1 MGNNSYYESIE
12 KNRQEISVDKNSALS
27 RAAQRQAHKP
37 KSKKNKSLLLPA
49 LFFIFILIPVS
60 LLIYVAFLFEPDDS
74 LTAKPAENEV
84 SFEMNSQPSTT
95 SVAAA
100 DEEKEEKEKLEEQ
113 AAAEKEKLEEQ
124 AAAEKAAAEKEKA
137 EAAAT
142 AEAKEKEE
150 AAAKA
155 EAQAKAAEAET
166 KAKAEAEEKAIAEAQ
181 AKADAEEKAIADAQA
196 KKEAEAK
203 AESDKKEE
211 TPSANGKTVVVQSS
225 ETLYRIAV
233 NNYGAAGA
241 AAAVEK
247 IKQANGLSSNSI
259 SPGQTLILP

>member
-1 MGNNSYYESIE
+1 MGNQSYHESIE

-27 RAAQRQAHKP
+27 RAGQRQAQKP
-37 KSKKNKSLLLPA
+37 KTKKTKNLLMPA

-60 LLIYVAFLFEPDDS
+60 LLIYVAFVFEPDDS

-84 SFEMNSQPSTT
+84 SFEMNAQPSQS

-100 DEEKEEKEKLEEQ
+100 DEEKEKAEKAKVEEAKAEKAKAEK
-113 AAAEKEKLEEQ
+113 ARADAEKEKV
-124 AAAEKAAAEKEKA
+124 EKA
-137 EAAAT
+137 EA
-142 AEAKEKEE
+142 EAK
-150 AAAKA
+150 
-155 EAQAKAAEAET
+155 AQAEVK
-166 KAKAEAEEKAIAEAQ
+166 
-181 AKADAEEKAIADAQA
+181 AKADAEVAAKEKADVEAKAVAEAQA
-196 KKEAEAK
+196 KKEAEAEAQAK
-203 AESDKKEE
+203 KETQAEADKKEE
-211 TPSANGKTVVVQSS
+211 IPSANGKTYVVQSS

-259 SPGQTLILP
+259 SPGQTLVLP

>member
-1 MGNNSYYESIE
+1 MGNNSYHESIE

-27 RAAQRQAHKP
+27 RAAQRQAQKP
-37 KSKKNKSLLLPA
+37 KAQKNKSLLMPA

-60 LLIYVAFLFEPDDS
+60 LLIYVAFLFEPDDT

-84 SFEMNSQPSTT
+84 SFEMNSQPSAA
-95 SVAAA
+95 SIAAA
-100 DEEKEEKEKLEEQ
+100 DEEKEKVKKEQ
-113 AAAEKEKLEEQ
+113 AEKD
-124 AAAEKAAAEKEKA
+124 KAAAEKE
-137 EAAAT
+137 AAA
-142 AEAKEKEE
+142 AKAAEKEE
-150 AAAKA
+150 ADAAAKVEA
-155 EAQAKAAEAET
+155 EAKAKEEAAVKADAEAKAKAAEAEAQASAEA
-166 KAKAEAEEKAIAEAQ
+166 KAKANAEAE
-181 AKADAEEKAIADAQA
+181 AKAVAEAQA

-203 AESDKKEE
+203 AKAEADKKEE
-211 TPSANGKTVVVQSS
+211 VPSANGKTYVVQSS

>member
-1 MGNNSYYESIE
+1 MGNQSYHESIE

-27 RAAQRQAHKP
+27 RAGQRQAQKP
-37 KSKKNKSLLLPA
+37 KTKKTKNLLMPA

-60 LLIYVAFLFEPDDS
+60 LLIYVAFVFEPDDS

-84 SFEMNSQPSTT
+84 SFEMNAQPSQS

-100 DEEKEEKEKLEEQ
+100 DEK
-113 AAAEKEKLEEQ
+113 
-124 AAAEKAAAEKEKA
+124 EKEKA
-137 EAAAT
+137 EK
-142 AEAKEKEE
+142 AKVEE
-150 AAAKA
+150 AKA
-155 EAQAKAAEAET
+155 E
-166 KAKAEAEEKAIAEAQ
+166 KAKAEKARADAEKEKVEKAEAEAKAQ
-181 AKADAEEKAIADAQA
+181 AEVKAKADAEVAAKEKADVEAKAVAEAQA
-196 KKEAEAK
+196 KKEAQAEAQAK
-203 AESDKKEE
+203 KETQAEADKKEE
-211 TPSANGKTVVVQSS
+211 IPSANGKTYVVQSS

-259 SPGQTLILP
+259 SPGQTLVLP

>member
-1 MGNNSYYESIE
+1 MGNQSYHESIE

-27 RAAQRQAHKP
+27 RAGQRQAQKP
-37 KSKKNKSLLLPA
+37 KAKKTKNLLMPA

-60 LLIYVAFLFEPDDS
+60 LLIYVAFVFEPDDS

-84 SFEMNSQPSTT
+84 SFEMNAQPSQS

-100 DEEKEEKEKLEEQ
+100 DEEKEKEKEKVEKAKVEE
-113 AAAEKEKLEEQ
+113 AKAKEAKAEKEQ
-124 AAAEKAAAEKEKA
+124 ADAEKAKVEKA
-137 EAAAT
+137 Q
-142 AEAKEKEE
+142 AEAK
-150 AAAKA
+150 
-155 EAQAKAAEAET
+155 AQAEVK
-166 KAKAEAEEKAIAEAQ
+166 
-181 AKADAEEKAIADAQA
+181 AKADAEAAAKEKADVEAKAVAEAQA

-203 AESDKKEE
+203 AQAEAQAKKEAQAEADKKEE
-211 TPSANGKTVVVQSS
+211 IPSANGKTYVVQSS

-259 SPGQTLILP
+259 SPGQTLVLP

>member
-1 MGNNSYYESIE
+1 MGNQSYHESIE

-27 RAAQRQAHKP
+27 RAGQRQAQKP
-37 KSKKNKSLLLPA
+37 KTKKTKNLLMPA

-60 LLIYVAFLFEPDDS
+60 LLIYVAFVFEPDDS

-84 SFEMNSQPSTT
+84 SFEMNAQPSQS

-100 DEEKEEKEKLEEQ
+100 DEEKEKAEKAKVEEAKAEKAKAEKAQ
-113 AAAEKEKLEEQ
+113 ADAEKEKVEKAEAEAKAQ
-124 AAAEKAAAEKEKA
+124 AEVKAKAAAEVAAKEKA
-137 EAAAT
+137 DV
-142 AEAKEKEE
+142 EAK
-150 AAAKA
+150 AVA
-155 EAQAKAAEAET
+155 E
-166 KAKAEAEEKAIAEAQ
+166 
-181 AKADAEEKAIADAQA
+181 AQA

-203 AESDKKEE
+203 AQAEAQAKKETQAEADKKEE
-211 TPSANGKTVVVQSS
+211 IPSANGKTYVVQSS

-259 SPGQTLILP
+259 SPGQTLVLP

>member
-1 MGNNSYYESIE
+1 MGNNSYHESIE

-27 RAAQRQAHKP
+27 RAAQRQAQKP
-37 KSKKNKSLLLPA
+37 KAQKNKSLLMPA

-60 LLIYVAFLFEPDDS
+60 LLIYVAFLFEPDDT

-84 SFEMNSQPSTT
+84 SFEMNSQPS
-95 SVAAA
+95 AASIAVA
-100 DEEKEEKEKLEEQ
+100 DEEKEKVKKEQ
-113 AAAEKEKLEEQ
+113 AEKD
-124 AAAEKAAAEKEKA
+124 KAAAEKE
-137 EAAAT
+137 AAA
-142 AEAKEKEE
+142 AKAAEKEE
-150 AAAKA
+150 ADAAAKVEA
-155 EAQAKAAEAET
+155 EAKAKEEAAVKADAEAKAKAAEAEAQASAEA
-166 KAKAEAEEKAIAEAQ
+166 KANAEAE
-181 AKADAEEKAIADAQA
+181 AKAVAEAQA

-203 AESDKKEE
+203 AKAEADKKEE
-211 TPSANGKTVVVQSS
+211 VPSANGKTYVVQSS

>member
-1 MGNNSYYESIE
+1 MGNNSYHESIE

-27 RAAQRQAHKP
+27 RAAQRQAQKP
-37 KSKKNKSLLLPA
+37 KAQKSKSLLMPA

-100 DEEKEEKEKLEEQ
+100 EKEEKET
-113 AAAEKEKLEEQ
+113 AAEKD
-124 AAAEKAAAEKEKA
+124 KAAAEKEAAEAKAAEQAEAEAAKKA
-137 EAAAT
+137 EAAEVK
-142 AEAKEKEE
+142 AEEE

-155 EAQAKAAEAET
+155 KAAEAEAQANAEAKAQAEAEA
-166 KAKAEAEEKAIAEAQ
+166 KAKAQAEAE
-181 AKADAEEKAIADAQA
+181 AKAVAEAQA
-196 KKEAEAK
+196 KKEADAKAK
-203 AESDKKEE
+203 AEADKKEE
-211 TPSANGKTVVVQSS
+211 VPSANGKTYVVQSS